1 MSEAF
6 SVSKEASLRETA
18 INSGLLPR
26 ILERLSA
33 ISGEKARIFEEKE
46 EEEKLEEMLGE
57 EPKLSKDE
65 SVDPNKTK
73 AARKGVGYSAKQG
86 EIFNVGE
93 YLENKKQRND
103 QIVILIDICTNL
115 FDSEEWEASSEI
127 VEQILKS
134 ALLPILESA
143 FRNGSFLDMAKEAQV
158 YHSYCGK
165 HYNYS
170 NFFQL
175 SRALSLTRRTL
186 LPA

>member
-46 EEEKLEEMLGE
+46 EEKLEEILGE
-57 EPKLSKDE
+57 EPKLSKAE

-165 HYNYS
+165 
-170 NFFQL
+170 FFL
-175 SRALSLTRRTL
+175 
-186 LPA
+186 

>member
-1 MSEAF
+1 MIT
-6 SVSKEASLRETA
+6 VVNV
-18 INSGLLPR
+18 IGLGDR
-26 ILERLSA
+26 DVERNCSQRKWHGRNDL
-33 ISGEKARIFEEKE
+33 IRTQWCE
-46 EEEKLEEMLGE
+46 LMLGE